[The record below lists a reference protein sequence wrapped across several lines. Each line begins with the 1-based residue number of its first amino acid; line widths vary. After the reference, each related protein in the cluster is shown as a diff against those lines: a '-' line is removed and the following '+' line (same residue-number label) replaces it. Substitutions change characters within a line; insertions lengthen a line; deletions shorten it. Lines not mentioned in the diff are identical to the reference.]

1 MKPARAPLILACLA
15 LLLVHAPASAQGT
28 PGARESGPF
37 AHAPSVGKVIR
48 DVNIEIRDCPW
59 CSQGMSTLVSD
70 LVSLRENGVFTEER
84 YRLSMEALQL
94 SRRFEEVA
102 ARVEPRGDGVA
113 VTLLLK
119 PCLVIQD
126 IVIQG
131 EYPLF
136 ESDILKAM
144 SVYVGDS
151 LLPGTLAEQERLL
164 RDLYQR
170 EGYLDPRVSVRQTEA
185 SPGTAILQVS
195 ISPGDYLTLK
205 SLEIRGNEA
214 ITEAEILSRMSAWR
228 QSFFIRESGRFLEW
242 ELAQDVKDLK
252 ALYWQ
257 RGYPDCEIEYSLER
271 DEATRSV
278 RAVVTITEGPE
289 YRISIT
295 GNRHFWTWTLGQD
308 VVIFSEGNRRGMGLR
323 KSIRNIVERYRREG
337 FLSAEVAVLEEKES
351 VGESRTRSIELAVTE
366 GPRTAEVSVILSGNE
381 ALSEKRIKDAMQTCG
396 KSLFGVTPFNQD
408 VLEEDLA
415 AVKALYLRRGYTRV
429 SITPEL
435 TFSDDRTSVSIALAI
450 EEGPRTEVRSM
461 TVEGLESVPLPRAL
475 EAIGY
480 TKGMPYRET
489 LVPAGQDILSDLVS
503 ARGHPYVK
511 VAGEARL
518 SEDLSGADV
527 VFRVDEGPAVTMGNT
542 YYRGNFTTRTSVIRR
557 ELEIEPGDPF
567 SLKAMLDGQKR
578 IRDMQAFESVQ
589 FRTMGIKE
597 GLEKVTLLVDVEE
610 VRPYYLQA
618 GFGYVSDRGLYAN
631 AQAGD
636 RNLFGLNKHAWLGG
650 EASQI
655 GYRGDL
661 GVSQQRI
668 FGAQV
673 LNTFSLSYEKKEE
686 FNQIF
691 GTKVTTSALNFLWEH
706 EPHITTSLG
715 FRYELRDQYLQ
726 DSSSEIPPGEEDSY
740 ERRNVL
746 VTTPSISYDTRDSF
760 VRPTRGTYSSYS
772 VDISKGYQTS
782 LDNFLKHYLNLRF
795 YYSPFG
801 RVTLAWLGRFGYI
814 ETFGDESRIPEDQLL
829 YLGGTMSVRGFDEN
843 KLRVDA
849 NDDPVG
855 GRLALSGSM
864 EARIEVSRNWE
875 TALFVDAGTVRDT
888 LVDEGSGDVRTT
900 AGIGMRYLTPIGPVG
915 ILYGHKLDRK
925 EGESS
930 GRLHISV
937 GYTF

>member
-1 MKPARAPLILACLA
+1 MKPARAPLILAFLA
-15 LLLVHAPASAQGT
+15 LLLIHAPASGQET
-28 PGARESGPF
+28 PGAQEPKPF
-37 AHAPSVGKVIR
+37 VHAPFVGKVIR
-48 DVNIEIRDCPW
+48 VVHTEIRDCPW
-59 CSQGMSTLVSD
+59 CSKGMSTLVSD
-70 LVSLRENGVFTEER
+70 LVSLREGGVFTEER
-84 YRLSMEALQL
+84 FRLSMEALHL
-94 SRRFEEVA
+94 SRRFEEVS
-102 ARVEPRGDGVA
+102 ARVDPLEDGVA

-126 IVIQG
+126 IDIQG

-170 EGYLDPRVSVRQTEA
+170 EGYLDPRISVRKADA
-185 SPGTAILQVS
+185 SPGTASLQVS
-195 ISPGDYLTLK
+195 ITPGDYYSLK
-205 SLEIRGNEA
+205 SLEIRGNNA
-214 ITEAEILSRMSAWR
+214 ISEAEILSRMSAWR

-257 RGYPDCEIEYSLER
+257 RGYPDCDIEYTVER
-271 DEATRSV
+271 DEAARSV
-278 RAVVTITEGPE
+278 RAVVTITEGPK

-295 GNRHFWTWTLGQD
+295 GNHHFWTWSLRQD
-308 VVIFSEGNRRGMGLR
+308 VVIFSEGNRRGLGLR
-323 KSIRNIVERYRREG
+323 KSIRNIVERYRQAG
-337 FLSAEVAVLEEKES
+337 FISAEVAVLEEKES
-351 VGESRTRSIELAVTE
+351 VGKSRTRSIELAVTE
-366 GPRTAEVSVILSGNE
+366 GPRTAVASVSLSGNA
-381 ALSEKRIKDAMQTCG
+381 ALSEKMIKNAMRTG
-396 KSLFGVTPFNQD
+396 RKSLFGEHTFNPD
-408 VLEEDLA
+408 ILEDDLA
-415 AVKALYLRRGYTRV
+415 AVKALYQRHGYTAV
-429 SITPEL
+429 KITPEQL
-435 TFSDDRTSVSIALAI
+435 FSADRTSVSIAIAI
-450 EEGPRTEVRSM
+450 EEGPRTVVTSM
-461 TVEGLESVPLPRAL
+461 AVEGLHSIPVPRAL
-475 EAIGY
+475 EALGY

-489 LVPAGQDILSDLVS
+489 MVPAGQDILSDLVS

-511 VAGEARL
+511 VNGEARL

-527 VFRVDEGPAVTMGNT
+527 VFRVEEGPAVTMGNT
-542 YYRGNFTTRTSVIRR
+542 YYRGNFATRTSVIRR

-589 FRTMGIKE
+589 FKTMGIKE

-618 GFGYVSDRGLYAN
+618 GLGYVSDRGLYAN
-631 AQAGD
+631 AKAGD

-691 GTKVTTSALNFLWEH
+691 GTKVATSALNFLWEH
-706 EPHITTSLG
+706 EPHLTTSLG

-726 DSSSEIPPGEEDSY
+726 DSSSEIPSGEEDSY

-746 VTTPSISYDTRDSF
+746 VTTPSIS
-760 VRPTRGTYSSYS
+760 
-772 VDISKGYQTS
+772 
-782 LDNFLKHYLNLRF
+782 
-795 YYSPFG
+795 
-801 RVTLAWLGRFGYI
+801 
-814 ETFGDESRIPEDQLL
+814 
-829 YLGGTMSVRGFDEN
+829 
-843 KLRVDA
+843 
-849 NDDPVG
+849 
-855 GRLALSGSM
+855 
-864 EARIEVSRNWE
+864 
-875 TALFVDAGTVRDT
+875 
-888 LVDEGSGDVRTT
+888 
-900 AGIGMRYLTPIGPVG
+900 
-915 ILYGHKLDRK
+915 
-925 EGESS
+925 
-930 GRLHISV
+930 
-937 GYTF
+937 

>member
-15 LLLVHAPASAQGT
+15 LLLIHAPASAQGT

-37 AHAPSVGKVIR
+37 AHAPFVGKVIR
-48 DVNIEIRDCPW
+48 AVNIEIRDCPW
-59 CSQGMSTLVSD
+59 CSQSMSTLVSD
-70 LVSLRENGVFTEER
+70 LVSLREDRVFTEEH
-84 YRLSMEALQL
+84 YRLSMEALQV

-102 ARVEPRGDGVA
+102 ARVEPRDDGVA

-126 IVIQG
+126 IAIQG

-136 ESDILKAM
+136 ERDILKAM

-170 EGYLDPRVSVRQTEA
+170 EGYLAPRVSIRQTEA

-195 ISPGDYLTLK
+195 ITPGDYYSLK
-205 SLEIRGNEA
+205 SLEIRGNDA

-257 RGYPDCEIEYSLER
+257 RGYPDCDIEYSLER
-271 DEATRSV
+271 DESARSV
-278 RAVVTITEGPE
+278 MAVVTISEGPK

-295 GNRHFWTWTLGQD
+295 GNRHFWTWTLRQD

-351 VGESRTRSIELAVTE
+351 IGKSRTRSIELAVTE
-366 GPRTAEVSVILSGNE
+366 GPRTAVASVILSGNE
-381 ALSEKRIKDAMQTCG
+381 ALSKKRIRDAMQTG
-396 KSLFGVTPFNQD
+396 RKSLFGANPFNQD

-415 AVKALYLRRGYTRV
+415 AVKALYQRMGYTKV
-429 SITPEL
+429 GITPEL

-450 EEGPRTEVRSM
+450 EEGPRTVVTSM
-461 TVEGLESVPLPRAL
+461 AVEGLRSIPVPRAL
-475 EAIGY
+475 EVLGY
-480 TKGMPYRET
+480 TKDMPYRET

-527 VFRVDEGPAVTMGNT
+527 AFRVEEGPAVTMGNT

-618 GFGYVSDRGLYAN
+618 GFGYVSDRGLYTN
-631 AQAGD
+631 AKAGD

-650 EASQI
+650 EVSQI

-661 GVSQQRI
+661 GITQQRI
-668 FGAQV
+668 FGAPV
-673 LNTFSLSYEKKEE
+673 LNTYTLSYERREE

-691 GTKVTTSALNFLWEH
+691 GTRVASSALSFLWRH
-706 EPHITTSLG
+706 DPGITTSLG
-715 FRYELRDQYLQ
+715 FRFDHRDQFLQ
-726 DSSSEIPPGEEDSY
+726 DESAIIPAGDEDAY
-740 ERRNVL
+740 EPRSIL
-746 VTTPSISYDTRDSF
+746 VTTPSVSYDTRDSF
-760 VRPTRGTYSSYS
+760 VRPTEGIYTSYS
-772 VDISKGYQTS
+772 VDVSKGFQTS
-782 LDNFLKHYLNLRF
+782 LDNFLKHYVNLRL
-795 YYSPFG
+795 YYSPFS
-801 RVTLAWLGRFGYI
+801 RLTFAWLGRFGYI
-814 ETFGDESRIPEDQLL
+814 DPFGEASRIPEDQLL

-843 KLRVDA
+843 KLRVDGS
-849 NDDPVG
+849 NDPVG
-855 GRLALSGSM
+855 GRLAVSGSM
-864 EARIEVSRNWE
+864 EARIEVTRSWE
-875 TALFVDAGTVRDT
+875 TALFVDAGTVRRP
-888 LVDEGSGDVRTT
+888 LAGEGSDEVRSSVG
-900 AGIGMRYLTPIGPVG
+900 AGMRYLTPIGPVG

>member
-1 MKPARAPLILACLA
+1 
-15 LLLVHAPASAQGT
+15 
-28 PGARESGPF
+28 
-37 AHAPSVGKVIR
+37 
-48 DVNIEIRDCPW
+48 
-59 CSQGMSTLVSD
+59 
-70 LVSLRENGVFTEER
+70 
-84 YRLSMEALQL
+84 
-94 SRRFEEVA
+94 
-102 ARVEPRGDGVA
+102 
-113 VTLLLK
+113 
-119 PCLVIQD
+119 
-126 IVIQG
+126 
-131 EYPLF
+131 
-136 ESDILKAM
+136 
-144 SVYVGDS
+144 
-151 LLPGTLAEQERLL
+151 
-164 RDLYQR
+164 
-170 EGYLDPRVSVRQTEA
+170 
-185 SPGTAILQVS
+185 
-195 ISPGDYLTLK
+195 
-205 SLEIRGNEA
+205 
-214 ITEAEILSRMSAWR
+214 
-228 QSFFIRESGRFLEW
+228 
-242 ELAQDVKDLK
+242 
-252 ALYWQ
+252 
-257 RGYPDCEIEYSLER
+257 
-271 DEATRSV
+271 
-278 RAVVTITEGPE
+278 
-289 YRISIT
+289 
-295 GNRHFWTWTLGQD
+295 
-308 VVIFSEGNRRGMGLR
+308 
-323 KSIRNIVERYRREG
+323 
-337 FLSAEVAVLEEKES
+337 
-351 VGESRTRSIELAVTE
+351 
-366 GPRTAEVSVILSGNE
+366 
-381 ALSEKRIKDAMQTCG
+381 
-396 KSLFGVTPFNQD
+396 
-408 VLEEDLA
+408 
-415 AVKALYLRRGYTRV
+415 VKALYLRRGYTRV

-726 DSSSEIPPGEEDSY
+726 DRSSEIPPGEEDSY

-772 VDISKGYQTS
+772 VDISKGYQMS

-829 YLGGTMSVRGFDEN
+829 GATLAWGFRREQ
-843 KLRVDA
+843 LRWTQRR
-849 NDDPVG
+849 PG
-855 GRLALSGSM
+855 GRQAGPFREQGGAHRGEPELGDALIVSGQ
-864 EARIEVSRNWE
+864 
-875 TALFVDAGTVRDT
+875 VRDT
-888 LVDEGSGDVRTT
+888 LVDEGRVDVRTT
-900 AGIGMRYLTPIGPVG
+900 AASACATSPPSVTWASF
-915 ILYGHKLDRK
+915 GHKLDRK